1 MRLRHRMGAEMLRF
15 WVVLSMSLIMSFAA
29 AGLIAEPMNHAQWD
43 SLLKMHVKMID
54 NGNSTALDYVGLA
67 PARGSDNDFENYRN
81 QLSRITRTEFDQWHK
96 DNQLAFLINAY
107 NAFTVGLIL
116 SKYPD
121 LDSIQELGSFFSSPW
136 KKKFI
141 KLLGKTRSLDE
152 IEHQLIRGSGRYND
166 PRIHFAVNCASIGCP
181 ALRAEAYVGD
191 RIDQQLQDQAKRFV
205 ADSSRNRFKNGRLEV
220 SSIFK
225 WYREDFEK
233 GWLGFHSLEGFFVA
247 YGADLGL
254 TEQHT
259 TALKAGNID
268 IKFLDYDWRLNDAN

>member
-1 MRLRHRMGAEMLRF
+1 MSRF
-15 WVVLSMSLIMSFAA
+15 LVVLSMSLVMSSAA
-29 AGLIAEPMNHAQWD
+29 AGLIAEPLSHAQWD
-43 SLLKMHVKMID
+43 HLLKTYVKTTD
-54 NGNSTALDYVGLA
+54 NGHSTGLDYAGLTRA
-67 PARGSDNDFENYRN
+67 GSSGNSDGNSDGNSHDFEHYLD
-81 QLSRITRTEFDQWHK
+81 QLSSITQAEFDQWHQ
-96 DNQLAFLINAY
+96 DHQLVFLINAY
-107 NAFTVGLIL
+107 NAFTVELIL

-121 LDSIQELGSFFSSPW
+121 LDSIKELGSFFSSPW

-205 ADSSRNRFKNGRLEV
+205 ADSSRNRFKNGGLEV

-268 IKFLDYDWRLNDAN
+268 IEFLDYDWRLNDAN

>member
-1 MRLRHRMGAEMLRF
+1 MLRF
-15 WVVLSMSLIMSFAA
+15 WVVLSMSLIISSAA
-29 AGLIAEPMNHAQWD
+29 AGLIAESMSHVQWD
-43 SLLKMHVKMID
+43 SLLKKHVKTID
-54 NGNSTALDYVGLA
+54 NGHSTALDYAGLA
-67 PARGSDNDFENYRN
+67 RAGSSGFENYRN
-81 QLSRITRTEFDQWHK
+81 QLSRITQAEFDQWDK

-107 NAFTVGLIL
+107 NAFTVALIL

-121 LDSIQELGSFFSSPW
+121 LDSVKDLGSFFSSPW

-141 KLLGKTRSLDE
+141 TLLGKTRSLDE
-152 IEHQLIRGSGRYND
+152 IEHKLIRGSGRYND

-181 ALRAEAYVGD
+181 ALRAEAYAGD
-191 RIDQQLQDQAKRFV
+191 RIDQQLQDQTKRFL

-247 YGADLGL
+247 YGVNLGL

-259 TALKAGNID
+259 AALKAGNID
-268 IKFLDYDWRLNDAN
+268 IEFLDYDWRLNDTERH